1 MTIPETPVHIKCRE
15 NDIAK
20 IVIMPGDPLR
30 AKYIAENFLEQ
41 SKLVTSVRNMLG
53 YTGTYK
59 GTKVT
64 VMGSGMGM
72 PSMSIYAFELFKY
85 FNVEKI
91 IRIGTCGG
99 LVPEIDV
106 PEVILANLVYS
117 QSNFA
122 YQYNGYLL
130 DTVKPSE
137 ELNKQIKKVAKE
149 KNINLHVGTL
159 MTCDVFGPY
168 VGFDNLIDRIPQNIH
183 PLGEEMEAFALVHV
197 ANSLKKQ
204 ATCLATVVNSKYSDK
219 VLTIEERETKL
230 NEMILLALD
239 SIIIP

>member
-1 MTIPETPVHIKCRE
+1 MTLPETPVHIKCKE
-15 NDIAK
+15 SDIASV
-20 IVIMPGDPLR
+20 VIMPGDPLR

-41 SKLVTSVRNMLG
+41 AKLVTSVRNMLG

-99 LVPEIDV
+99 LVPEINV

-130 DTVKPSE
+130 DTIKPSE
-137 ELNKQIKKVAKE
+137 DLNKQIKKIAKE

-168 VGFDNLIDRIPQNIH
+168 VGFDNLLERIPKNIH
-183 PLGEEMEAFALVHV
+183 PLGEEMEAFALIHV

-219 VLTIEERETKL
+219 VLTIEERQTSL

-239 SIIIP
+239 SIVI

>member
-1 MTIPETPVHIKCRE
+1 MTLPETPVHIKCKE
-15 NDIAK
+15 SDIASV
-20 IVIMPGDPLR
+20 VIMPGDPLR

-41 SKLVTSVRNMLG
+41 AKLVTSVRNMLG

-85 FNVEKI
+85 FNDEKI

-99 LVPEIDV
+99 LVPEINV

-137 ELNKQIKKVAKE
+137 DLNKQIKKIAKE

-168 VGFDNLIDRIPQNIH
+168 VGFDNLLERIPKNIH
-183 PLGEEMEAFALVHV
+183 PLGEEMEAFALIHV

-219 VLTIEERETKL
+219 VLTIEERQTSL

-239 SIIIP
+239 SIVI

>member
-1 MTIPETPVHIKCRE
+1 MTLPETPVHIKCKE
-15 NDIAK
+15 SDIASV
-20 IVIMPGDPLR
+20 VIMPGDPLR

-41 SKLVTSVRNMLG
+41 AKLVTSVRNMLG

-99 LVPEIDV
+99 LVPEINV

-137 ELNKQIKKVAKE
+137 DLNKQIKKIAKE

-168 VGFDNLIDRIPQNIH
+168 VGFDNLLERIPKNIH
-183 PLGEEMEAFALVHV
+183 PLGEEMEAFALIHV

-219 VLTIEERETKL
+219 VLTIEERQISL

-239 SIIIP
+239 SIVI

>member
-1 MTIPETPVHIKCRE
+1 MTLPETPVHIKCKE
-15 NDIAK
+15 SDIASV
-20 IVIMPGDPLR
+20 VIMPGDPLR

-41 SKLVTSVRNMLG
+41 AKLVTSVRNMLG

-99 LVPEIDV
+99 LVPEINV

-137 ELNKQIKKVAKE
+137 DLNKQIKKIAKE

-168 VGFDNLIDRIPQNIH
+168 VGFDNLLERIPKNIH
-183 PLGEEMEAFALVHV
+183 PLGEEMEAFALIHV

-219 VLTIEERETKL
+219 VLTIEERQTSL

-239 SIIIP
+239 SIVI